1 MPKRL
6 IASTLITDYRSS
18 SVIEQQMEHDLNCP
32 FCKKIKCPVCK
43 REIQTK

>member
-18 SVIEQQMEHDLNCP
+18 AVIEQEIEHETSCP
-32 FCKKIKCPVCK
+32 FCKKIRCPLCK
-43 REIQTK
+43 REIQKK